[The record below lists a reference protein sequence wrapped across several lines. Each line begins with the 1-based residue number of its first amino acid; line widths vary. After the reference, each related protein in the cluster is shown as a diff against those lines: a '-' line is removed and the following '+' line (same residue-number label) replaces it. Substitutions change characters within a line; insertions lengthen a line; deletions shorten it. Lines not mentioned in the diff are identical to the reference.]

1 MKRFE
6 GRRLFIATKHEKE
19 RVIAPLLEQ
28 ELGVVCFSD
37 PNYDTDRFG
46 TFSGEVERLD
56 DPLETLRKKC
66 LAGMEH
72 SRCDLVVASEGSFG
86 MHPSLFFTAAD
97 DEFILLM
104 DAQEGLEIVAR
115 ELSTQTNFNSRE
127 VETFEE
133 LLDFAAAAGF
143 PEHGLILRP
152 SAEARHDL
160 HKGITCAKD
169 LRRCFDELQLR
180 FGAVHVETDM
190 RALFNP
196 TRMQVIEQATLKLVE
211 KIKSAC
217 PSCGTPGFG
226 ITEGRSGLLCNL
238 CGTPTASLKSHLYVC
253 QRCAYEQERLYPH
266 GKTTEDPMYC
276 PNCNP

>member
-19 RVIAPLLEQ
+19 RVIAPILER
-28 ELGVVCFSD
+28 ELGVICVSD
-37 PNYDTDRFG
+37 DRFDTDRFG

-66 LAGMEH
+66 IAGLEN
-72 SRCDLVVASEGSFG
+72 STCDLVVASEGSFG

-115 ELSTQTNFNSRE
+115 ELSTQTNFNGAE
-127 VETFEE
+127 VDSFKA
-133 LLDFAAAAGF
+133 LSAFADAAGF

-152 SAEARHDL
+152 SAEARHVL
-160 HKGITCAKD
+160 HKGITRVED
-169 LRRCFDELQLR
+169 LRRCFDELRLR
-180 FGAVHVETDM
+180 FGTVYVETDM
-190 RALFNP
+190 RAMFNP
-196 TRMQVIEQATLKLVE
+196 TRMQVIEQATHRLIE
-211 KIKSAC
+211 KVKSVC

-226 ITEGRSGLLCNL
+226 ITAGRSGLLCRL

-253 QRCAYEQERLYPH
+253 QCCAYEQEQLYPY